1 MSMTKNELQTYLE
14 VDDWNQLD
22 SALTN
27 CQLATDP
34 NSSYSSE
41 EVTLVEN
48 YLEVVVNPS
57 LTDRY
62 KMLLSEGR
70 SPSDVL
76 TLLKEEL
83 STESPTESK
92 DLESISPDLT
102 LFKLIEKAGEAM
114 GQSLSLSRTL
124 EFLKL
129 SGLTEKESYSSS
141 EAERFFHTCD
151 LVVKQGKSYSEV
163 SQINGVEDVTDSLIE
178 QASSYTQNRL
188 NEWGTSVATST
199 AQTEEE
205 VAEAVNR
212 MHIQSLG
219 EYLNSDEMTRK
230 IQEARQKILQK
241 RQRQPGQILREFEA
255 WETSKRKQW
264 KLEGSDSTIKV
275 LPSTKD

>member
-1 MSMTKNELQTYLE
+1 MTKNELQTYLE